1 MADDTGR
8 CINCGFLCK
17 IRRQVDAEVIVYQ
30 ATSNNRETGTF
41 SRYSGWPN
49 GRDIPTQIT
58 CFRNTVN
65 LQKELTDVLAMAG
78 QTGRDAEN
86 EHTLAII
93 EKPRKCE
100 SWYLWTEHLS
110 PKEHLEM
117 LDRERWQEWQEK
129 QRRNDKRWRIIELI
143 VLILAAGLFTLLGA
157 FIERGCIP

>member
-1 MADDTGR
+1 MSNDTGR
-8 CINCGFLCK
+8 CVNCGFLGK
-17 IRRQVDAEVIVYQ
+17 LRKQVDAESIVYP
-30 ATSNNRETGTF
+30 ATSYDREKGTF
-41 SRYSGWPN
+41 YRHSGWPDKQ
-49 GRDIPTQIT
+49 DISTQPT
-58 CFRNTVN
+58 CFRNAAN

-78 QTGRDAEN
+78 QTGREAEN

-93 EKPRKCE
+93 EKPRECE
-100 SWYLWTEHLS
+100 FWYLWTEYRS

-129 QRRNDKRWRIIELI
+129 QRRDDKRWRIIELI